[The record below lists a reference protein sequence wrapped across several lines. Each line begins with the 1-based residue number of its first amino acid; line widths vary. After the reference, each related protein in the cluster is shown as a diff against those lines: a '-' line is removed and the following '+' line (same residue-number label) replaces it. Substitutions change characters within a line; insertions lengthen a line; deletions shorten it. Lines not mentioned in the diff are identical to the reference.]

1 MNEKNNTQSI
11 CEINTTSSD
20 TGNYSLYLN
29 NSINKLN
36 VINIYSINVTYMD
49 KDCIYRNA
57 SNFTNF
63 ASVKFDHKIKYSDII
78 NVSILLPNNEMLPL
92 EKYSIQKSNDE
103 YIVNFSLTKNL
114 IKYTNGT
121 FSIQLK
127 DSPDWYNS
135 SYNFTIDN
143 KTMDVNSSIQFI
155 DATSY
160 KVIING
166 TYSKKNGSITLEFIG
181 NITNYTINNM
191 KSSIEGMIFNN
202 CLNFI
207 VNNDDYN
214 ISHYRCQVDSNQ
226 NGMSSIDFDLCGAHF
241 KTSPIKF
248 VLNVTAD
255 KETDYNFN
263 LKFNKMLILIF
274 LIIF

>member
-1 MNEKNNTQSI
+1 MNETNKNQSI

-36 VINIYSINVTYMD
+36 VINIYNINVTYMD
-49 KDCIYRNA
+49 NDCIYRKA

-63 ASVKFDHKIKYSDII
+63 ASVKFDHKIKYSDIM
-78 NVSILLPNNEMLPL
+78 NVSILLPDNKTLPL

-103 YIVNFSLTKNL
+103 YIVNFSLTENL
-114 IKYTNGT
+114 KEYTNGT

-143 KTMDVNSSIQFI
+143 TTMDVNSSIQFI

-166 TYSKKNGSITLEFIG
+166 TYSKKNGTISLEFIG

-191 KSSIEGMIFNN
+191 KTSIEGMIFQN
-202 CLNFI
+202 CVNFLD
-207 VNNDDYN
+207 NNDDYN
-214 ISHYRCQVDSNQ
+214 ISHYSCKVDSNQ
-226 NGMSSIDFDLCGAHF
+226 SGMSSIHFDLCGAHF

-255 KETDYNFN
+255 KEKDHKFN

>member
-1 MNEKNNTQSI
+1 MNETNNTQSI

-36 VINIYSINVTYMD
+36 VINIYNINVTYMD
-49 KDCIYRNA
+49 NDCIYRNA

-78 NVSILLPNNEMLPL
+78 NALILLPDNNTLPL

-103 YIVNFSLTKNL
+103 YIVNFSLTENL
-114 IKYTNGT
+114 TEYTNGT
-121 FSIQLK
+121 FSIKLK
-127 DSPDWYNS
+127 DSPDLYNS

-143 KTMDVNSSIQFI
+143 TTMDVNSSIQFI

-166 TYSKKNGSITLEFIG
+166 TYSKKKGIITLEFIG

-214 ISHYRCQVDSNQ
+214 ISHYRCEVDSNQ
-226 NGMSSIDFDLCGAHF
+226 NGVSSIDFDLCGAHF

>member
-1 MNEKNNTQSI
+1 MNETNNTQSI

-36 VINIYSINVTYMD
+36 VINIYNINVTYMD
-49 KDCIYRNA
+49 NDCIYRNA

-103 YIVNFSLTKNL
+103 YIVNFSLTENL
-114 IKYTNGT
+114 TEYTNGT
-121 FSIQLK
+121 FSIKLK
-127 DSPDWYNS
+127 DSPDLYNS

-143 KTMDVNSSIQFI
+143 TTMDVNSSIQFI

-166 TYSKKNGSITLEFIG
+166 TYSKKKGIITLEFIG

-214 ISHYRCQVDSNQ
+214 ISHYRCEVDSNQ
-226 NGMSSIDFDLCGAHF
+226 NGVSSIDFDLCGAHF